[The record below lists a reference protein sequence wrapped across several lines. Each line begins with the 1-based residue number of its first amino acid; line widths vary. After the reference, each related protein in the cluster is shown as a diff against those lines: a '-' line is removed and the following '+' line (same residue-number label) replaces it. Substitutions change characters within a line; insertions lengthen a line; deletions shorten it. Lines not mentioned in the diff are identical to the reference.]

1 MERIE
6 KIKKHFEEEAKEYDE
21 IIIKLIPFYKE
32 MVSALVLA
40 IPFPKDKSINVIDL
54 GCGTG
59 TIAYEIRKAF
69 PNAHIT
75 CLDISENMIQMAR
88 VKLGESDENN
98 FIVGNF
104 YNFTF
109 DKNYDVIISSLA
121 LHHLISDEDKKAFY
135 RKIYKALEIGGV
147 FYNGDVVLSSNAYL
161 QEIYMK
167 KWKEYMLRNV
177 SEEEI
182 ENKWIPKYKE
192 EDSPTTLIN
201 HIKWLEE
208 IGFRDVDVIWK
219 YYNYAVYGGY
229 K

>member
-1 MERIE
+1 
-6 KIKKHFEEEAKEYDE
+6 
-21 IIIKLIPFYKE
+21 
-32 MVSALVLA
+32 
-40 IPFPKDKSINVIDL
+40 
-54 GCGTG
+54 
-59 TIAYEIRKAF
+59 
-69 PNAHIT
+69 
-75 CLDISENMIQMAR
+75 MIQMAR
-88 VKLGESDENN
+88 VKLGESDKNN